1 MRLAAMVSVALALGA
16 HNAQA
21 IEFSCTVGKDGQPPF
36 VFFVKDVDLLAGTA
50 QFAVSGTKAFEANV
64 KSSPNVFT
72 VNAFE
77 ADDKSVA
84 SYLITITLGP
94 TQPYKVL
101 STLHF
106 ATNVVQ
112 DNKASGMGVTLEG
125 LCTKT

>member
-1 MRLAAMVSVALALGA
+1 MRLAAMVGAVVALGA

-21 IEFSCTVGKDGQPPF
+21 IEFSCTVGKDGHPPF

-50 QFAVSGTKAFEANV
+50 QFAVSGTNAFEASV
-64 KSSPNVFT
+64 KSKPNVFT
-72 VNAFE
+72 VSAFE

-84 SYLITITLGP
+84 SYLITIMLGP
-94 TQPYKVL
+94 SQPYKVI

-106 ATNVVQ
+106 ATHVAE
-112 DNKASGMGVTLEG
+112 DNKAVGEGVTLEG